1 MAKKK
6 KAAGRR
12 ATKAGR
18 FAGAGADQAA
28 IEQLSAGAAEKNKKA
43 GKNAGEV
50 SDETIKMH
58 LGLIGDARNVHKK
71 KRDEA
76 TKANQFYR
84 NRLDTAKKDGVD
96 TDALVW
102 AFKVADRSAN
112 EFATEHRNGAR
123 YLRLMGAPVA
133 DVQLK
138 LFSFLDEPEPE
149 GEPRLAGEQAGK
161 SGAPRDD
168 NPEIP
173 GTNRF
178 VLWDTGWVVGKDAAV
193 EALSKGSPAE
203 GAKPN

>member
-1 MAKKK
+1 MAKK
-6 KAAGRR
+6 KAAGKR
-12 ATKAGR
+12 ATKAAR
-18 FAGAGADQAA
+18 FAGDGANKEEIAKLAQAA
-28 IEQLSAGAAEKNKKA
+28 KDKNKKA

-58 LGLIGDARNVHKK
+58 LGLITEARNTHKK

-84 NRLDTAKKDGVD
+84 SRLDTAKKDGVD

-102 AFKVADRSAN
+102 ALKTADRSAN

-133 DVQLK
+133 DPQLK
-138 LFSFLDEPEPE
+138 LFSFLDDEAEPE
-149 GEPRLAGEQAGK
+149 GEPRLQGEQAGK
-161 SGAPRDD
+161 EGAPRDS
-168 NPEIP
+168 NPHIP
-173 GTNRF
+173 GSDKF
-178 VLWDTGWVVGKDAAV
+178 QLWETGWQIGVDTAT
-193 EALSKGSPAE
+193 EALSKGSPGE